1 MAEIATIARPYAEA
15 AFRAALDRGS
25 LLDKAGN
32 GLALLAAV
40 AADERVRSL
49 LSDPRVRASQKKELF
64 TSIGGEQLDEV
75 ARNLVGLLVDNGR
88 EVLLGAIAEEFD
100 ALKREHERV
109 VKARITSAQPLS
121 DEQRGAII
129 AALERRY
136 GKKVEAELDVDPELL
151 GGARVQV
158 GDQVIHASVRD
169 ALAQMAAALTR

>member
-25 LLDKAGN
+25 LDKAGN

-75 ARNLVGLLVDNGR
+75 VRNLVGLLVDNGR
-88 EVLLGAIAEEFD
+88 EELLGAIAEEFD

-121 DEQRGAII
+121 DEQRGAVI